1 MWYLVNRQTGD
12 QTQCLLCNRSYK
24 IGRVQATPA
33 ANPDIALDG
42 DTSIS
47 RSHAELL
54 IKFTESQVAQ
64 LDSAPSAVLTDL
76 SKFGTFVNDTRV
88 DEFHAL
94 SPDDLI
100 RFGRNNCY
108 FHLRHTPLTVTTSC
122 VAAANRPALRQLLC
136 QLGGHLLA
144 DWHNSCSFVVMD
156 KLTVTVKV
164 IAALVSQKFIVTPK
178 YFEDLVRKA
187 DDWQGTA
194 GVVKVIIIMK
204 VFLLITVRIDEL
216 YEAEPEYETGS
227 PASMSYFLFWTEKE
241 KNRNSVVGIAQKWL
255 YLTFCFHL

>member
-1 MWYLVNRQTGD
+1 
-12 QTQCLLCNRSYK
+12 
-24 IGRVQATPA
+24 
-33 ANPDIALDG
+33 
-42 DTSIS
+42 
-47 RSHAELL
+47 
-54 IKFTESQVAQ
+54 
-64 LDSAPSAVLTDL
+64 
-76 SKFGTFVNDTRV
+76 
-88 DEFHAL
+88 
-94 SPDDLI
+94 
-100 RFGRNNCY
+100 
-108 FHLRHTPLTVTTSC
+108 
-122 VAAANRPALRQLLC
+122 
-136 QLGGHLLA
+136 
-144 DWHNSCSFVVMD
+144 MD

-204 VFLLITVRIDEL
+204 VFLLITVRIRAEL